1 MRWYHFL
8 ILLLVLYFFCG
19 CRTEYVP
26 VESVR
31 YDSLLF
37 TKFFRDSVYV
47 KDSTHVRE
55 RGDTVFWYR
64 MKYMF
69 VNKTVSDTVYIE
81 RYKDRD
87 VPVPVERKLSWWER
101 QKVDYGGWAMLILVA
116 AMLLKIRKWL
126 ARITRKE

>member
-1 MRWYHFL
+1 MI
-8 ILLLVLYFFCG
+8 ILLVIFVVFLSG

-31 YDSLLF
+31 YDSLF
-37 TKFFRDSVYV
+37 FASVFRDSVYV

-64 MKYMF
+64 LKF
-69 VNKTVSDTVYIE
+69 VFMNKSVTDTVFME
-81 RYKDRD
+81 RVREVD
-87 VPVPVERKLSWWER
+87 VPVMVERKLSWWER

>member
-1 MRWYHFL
+1 MIL
-8 ILLLVLYFFCG
+8 ILFLLMLTS

-31 YDSLLF
+31 YDSLFF
-37 TKFFRDSVYV
+37 TKFMKDSVYV

-64 MKYMF
+64 LKF
-69 VNKTVSDTVYIE
+69 VFMNKSVTDTVYIE

-116 AMLLKIRKWL
+116 AMLLKIRK
-126 ARITRKE
+126 

>member
-1 MRWYHFL
+1 M
-8 ILLLVLYFFCG
+8 
-19 CRTEYVP
+19 
-26 VESVR
+26 ESVR
-31 YDSLLF
+31 YDSL
-37 TKFFRDSVYV
+37 FFSYFVKDSVFV

>member
-1 MRWYHFL
+1 MKWLLF
-8 ILLLVLYFFCG
+8 LLLFLCG

-26 VESVR
+26 IESVR
-31 YDSLLF
+31 YDSL
-37 TKFFRDSVYV
+37 FFSYFVKDSVFV

-69 VNKTVSDTVYIE
+69 VNKMVSDTVYIE

>member
-1 MRWYHFL
+1 MKWLLF
-8 ILLLVLYFFCG
+8 LLLFLCG

-26 VESVR
+26 IESVR
-31 YDSLLF
+31 YDSL
-37 TKFFRDSVYV
+37 FFSYFVKDSVFV

-69 VNKTVSDTVYIE
+69 VNKSVTDTVYIE

-116 AMLLKIRKWL
+116 AMLMKIRKWL

>member
-1 MRWYHFL
+1 MIL
-8 ILLLVLYFFCG
+8 ILFLLMLTS

-31 YDSLLF
+31 YDSLFF
-37 TKFFRDSVYV
+37 TKFMKDSVYV

-64 MKYMF
+64 LKF
-69 VNKTVSDTVYIE
+69 VFMNKSVTDTVYIE

-101 QKVDYGGWAMLILVA
+101 QKMDYGGWAMLILVA

>member
-1 MRWYHFL
+1 MKWYHYL
-8 ILLLVLYFFCG
+8 VLLLVMYFFCG
-19 CRTEYVP
+19 CSTKYVP

-31 YDSLLF
+31 YDSLFF
-37 TKFFRDSVYV
+37 TKFMKDSVYV

-64 MKYMF
+64 LKF
-69 VNKTVSDTVYIE
+69 VFMNKSVTDTVYIE

-87 VPVPVERKLSWWER
+87 VPVPVERRLSWWER
-101 QKVDYGGWAMLILVA
+101 QKMDYGGWAMLILVA
-116 AMLLKIRKWL
+116 AMLLKIRKGL

>member
-1 MRWYHFL
+1 MKWLLF
-8 ILLLVLYFFCG
+8 LLLFLCG

-26 VESVR
+26 IESVR
-31 YDSLLF
+31 YDSL
-37 TKFFRDSVYV
+37 FFSYFVKDSVFV

-69 VNKTVSDTVYIE
+69 VNKSVTDTVYIE

-101 QKVDYGGWAMLILVA
+101 QKMDYGGWAMLILVA

>member
-1 MRWYHFL
+1 MKWLLF
-8 ILLLVLYFFCG
+8 LLLFLCG

-69 VNKTVSDTVYIE
+69 VNKSVTDTVYIE

-87 VPVPVERKLSWWER
+87 VPVPVERRLSWWER
-101 QKVDYGGWAMLILVA
+101 QKMDYGGWAMLILVA

>member
-1 MRWYHFL
+1 MKWLLFL
-8 ILLLVLYFFCG
+8 FLFLCG

-31 YDSLLF
+31 YDSLFF

-64 MKYMF
+64 LKF
-69 VNKTVSDTVYIE
+69 VFMNKSVTDTVFME
-81 RYKDRD
+81 RVREVD
-87 VPVPVERKLSWWER
+87 VPVMVERKLSWWER
-101 QKVDYGGWAMLILVA
+101 QKVDYGGWAMLIIVA

>member
-1 MRWYHFL
+1 MIWILFL
-8 ILLLVLYFFCG
+8 LMLTS

-31 YDSLLF
+31 YDSLFF
-37 TKFFRDSVYV
+37 TKFMKDSVYV

-55 RGDTVFWYR
+55 RGDTMFWYR
-64 MKYMF
+64 LKF
-69 VNKTVSDTVYIE
+69 VFMNKSVTDTVYIE

>member
-1 MRWYHFL
+1 MIWILFL
-8 ILLLVLYFFCG
+8 LMLTS

-31 YDSLLF
+31 YDSLFF

-64 MKYMF
+64 LKF
-69 VNKTVSDTVYIE
+69 VFMNKSVTDTVYIE

-101 QKVDYGGWAMLILVA
+101 QKMDYGGWAMLILVA

>member
-1 MRWYHFL
+1 MIWILFL
-8 ILLLVLYFFCG
+8 LMLTS

-31 YDSLLF
+31 YDSLFF

-101 QKVDYGGWAMLILVA
+101 QKMDYGGWAMLILVA

>member
-1 MRWYHFL
+1 MI
-8 ILLLVLYFFCG
+8 ILLVIFVVFLSG

-31 YDSLLF
+31 YDSLFF

-101 QKVDYGGWAMLILVA
+101 QKMDYGGWAMLILVA

>member
-1 MRWYHFL
+1 MKWILFL
-8 ILLLVLYFFCG
+8 ILFLCG

-31 YDSLLF
+31 YDSL
-37 TKFFRDSVYV
+37 FFSYFVKDSVFV

-69 VNKTVSDTVYIE
+69 VNKSVTDTVYIE

-116 AMLLKIRKWL
+116 AMLMKIRKWL

>member
-1 MRWYHFL
+1 MIWILFL
-8 ILLLVLYFFCG
+8 LMLTS

-31 YDSLLF
+31 YDSLFF
-37 TKFFRDSVYV
+37 TKFMKDSVYV

-64 MKYMF
+64 LKF
-69 VNKTVSDTVYIE
+69 VFMNKSVTDTVYIE

-101 QKVDYGGWAMLILVA
+101 QKMDYGGWAMLILVA

>member
-1 MRWYHFL
+1 MWILFVLFL
-8 ILLLVLYFFCG
+8 AS

-31 YDSLLF
+31 YDSLFF

-64 MKYMF
+64 LKF
-69 VNKTVSDTVYIE
+69 VFMNKSVTDTVYIE

-116 AMLLKIRKWL
+116 AMLLKIRKWM

>member
-1 MRWYHFL
+1 MIL
-8 ILLLVLYFFCG
+8 ILFLLMLTS

-31 YDSLLF
+31 YDSLFF
-37 TKFFRDSVYV
+37 TKFMKDSVYV

-64 MKYMF
+64 LKF
-69 VNKTVSDTVYIE
+69 VFMNKSVTDTVYIE

-101 QKVDYGGWAMLILVA
+101 QKVDYGGWAMLIIVA

>member
-1 MRWYHFL
+1 MIL
-8 ILLLVLYFFCG
+8 ILFLLMLTS

-31 YDSLLF
+31 YDSLFF
-37 TKFFRDSVYV
+37 TKFMKDSVYV

-64 MKYMF
+64 LKF
-69 VNKTVSDTVYIE
+69 VFMNKSVTDTVYIE

>member
-1 MRWYHFL
+1 MIWILFL
-8 ILLLVLYFFCG
+8 LMLTS

-31 YDSLLF
+31 YDSLFF
-37 TKFFRDSVYV
+37 TKVMKDSVYV

-64 MKYMF
+64 LKF
-69 VNKTVSDTVYIE
+69 VFMNKSVTDTVYIE

-101 QKVDYGGWAMLILVA
+101 QKVDYGGWAMLIIVA